1 MVQDLVL
8 PTTLQPPV
16 NLLALDQGQVRSLV
30 SELGWPS
37 YRAAQILQWLYHH
50 RITDIDQMTDLSILN
65 RTQLKAMA
73 AIPRAAKV
81 RRIDGE
87 DGTQKFLLLLQDG
100 LEVECVLIP
109 EGSRR
114 TLCVSTQVGCT
125 LDCSFCLTGRMGL
138 KRNLKAYEIMDQV
151 LTAQSHLEGDRR
163 ISSVVLMGM
172 GEPLANMEPVVET
185 IVRLTDSTWGL
196 GFSPRRI
203 TLSTAGMAPRLQD
216 VATLGIN
223 LAVSLNATTH
233 QQRNRLMPA
242 VNQLYPLPEL
252 LKACREYPLA
262 PHSRLTFEYV
272 LLAGINDSA
281 EDAKRLQKLVRGI
294 RCKINLIPFNEFPE
308 SHYRRPSD
316 ETIHHFQSVLRKGG
330 LDVFIR
336 KSRGRDVL
344 GACGQLGN
352 LEG

>member
-8 PTTLQPPV
+8 PTPLQTPV
-16 NLLALDQGQVRSLV
+16 NLLALDHGQVRSLV

-37 YRAAQILQWLYHH
+37 YRATQILQWIYHH

-65 RTQLKAMA
+65 RTQLKAVA
-73 AIPRAAKV
+73 TIPRAAKV
-81 RRIDGE
+81 RRIDAE
-87 DGTQKFLLLLQDG
+87 DGTQKFLLSLHDG

-138 KRNLKAYEIMDQV
+138 KRNLKTHEIMDQV
-151 LTAQSHLEGDRR
+151 LTAQSHLEGDRG

-185 IVRLTDSTWGL
+185 IDRLTDSTWGL

-203 TLSTAGMAPRLQD
+203 TLSTAGMAPRLKD

-223 LAVSLNATTH
+223 LAISLNATTN
-233 QQRNRLMPA
+233 QQRNRLMSA
-242 VNQLYPLPEL
+242 VNHLYPLPEL

-272 LLAGINDSA
+272 LLAGINDSV

-308 SHYRRPSD
+308 SHYRRPSN
-316 ETIHHFQSVLRKGG
+316 ETIHYFQSVLRKGG